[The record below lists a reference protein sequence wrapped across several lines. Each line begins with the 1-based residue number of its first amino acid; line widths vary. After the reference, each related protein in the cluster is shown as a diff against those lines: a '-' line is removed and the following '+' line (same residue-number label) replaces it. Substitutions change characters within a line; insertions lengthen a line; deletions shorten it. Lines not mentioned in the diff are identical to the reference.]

1 MSDALSRG
9 TAQPFNPRLVAGL
22 VAASLLAF
30 AALVLLIAFGGN
42 LGSGR
47 DGRAHALSIAAVGF
61 KGLVDLERNFHDVD
75 TIDNATGLGTEDL
88 VIVALETQ
96 SQASLTQLLAT
107 RRGRATMIILPK
119 WYTQPDPSRRGWVR
133 ALAPGAGQDAERLF
147 ETKIDVRLA
156 ARSPGA
162 RRAAGEGILAG
173 VSLPVPDQPQVV
185 TGDDL
190 TALVPLPGGG
200 GGALVAQIG
209 DQPHYIVADPD
220 LLNNHGLR
228 DPAVARAALQ
238 LIDALNSTDAQGVN
252 FDLTMNGLG
261 TRSSPSLLRLAFEP
275 PFLVMTLALFFAALL
290 AGLRGAVRFG
300 QAKSEKRAIAF
311 GKAALVENSAGLI
324 RLAKREA
331 HLGGAYADVVR
342 EDAALTAAAPLW
354 LSGDK
359 LDQYL
364 DRLSR
369 RDGPKFTDLARRLAA
384 ATDRHELVVA
394 ARALFSWKK
403 DIIR

>member
-1 MSDALSRG
+1 MSAVPVR
-9 TAQPFNPRLVAGL
+9 TVAQPFNPRLVVGL

-42 LGSGR
+42 LGTGR

-61 KGLVDLERNFHDVD
+61 KGLVDLERHFHDVG
-75 TIDNATGLGTEDL
+75 TIDNEADLTTDDL

-96 SQASLTQLLAT
+96 SPDGLAQLLAT
-107 RRGRATMIILPK
+107 RRGKATMIILPK
-119 WYTQPDPSRRGWVR
+119 WYTRPDPSHRGWVR
-133 ALAPGAGQDAERLF
+133 ALAPGAGADAVRLF
-147 ETKIDVRLA
+147 ETKLEIRLA
-156 ARSPGA
+156 RRPPGA
-162 RRAAGEGILAG
+162 RPAAGEGILAG
-173 VSLPVPDQPQVV
+173 LSLPVPDQPQVV

-190 TALVPLPGGG
+190 TPLVSLPA
-200 GGALVAQIG
+200 GGALIAQLG
-209 DQPHYIVADPD
+209 DQPHYVIADPD

-238 LIDALNSTDAQGVN
+238 LIDALNAPDAQGIN
-252 FDLTMNGLG
+252 FDVTMNGLG
-261 TRSSPSLLRLAFEP
+261 ARAAPSLLRLAFEP
-275 PFLVMTLALFFAALL
+275 PFLVMTLALVFAALL
-290 AGLRGAVRFG
+290 AGLHGAVRFG
-300 QAKSEKRAIAF
+300 QARTERRAIAL
-311 GKAALVENSAGLI
+311 GKAALVENSAGLL
-324 RLAKREA
+324 RLARREA

-342 EDAALTAAAPLW
+342 EDAARTAAAPAW

-359 LDQYL
+359 LDHYL

-369 RDGPKFTDLARRLAA
+369 RDGPKFTDLARRLAYA
-384 ATDRHELVVA
+384 ADRHELVAA